1 MHTKKRFCVTNNML
15 NILKPTIAVI
25 DSGIG
30 GISVLSRL
38 IAKYKAGN
46 FLYFADNLFM
56 PYGNKTATGLKNRL
70 EAVINQLNKFYMP
83 DIILIACNTA
93 SSVIDDS
100 KFPNVKTIKFNNNG
114 TYLTTKLTKR
124 QLKGYN
130 VLVDA
135 SLASVIERNINKPSK
150 LAQKINQHSRMN
162 NLASYDSIILGCT
175 HFELVKSLFEKCCKN
190 TKFLCNSDSLIDN
203 IDFKP
208 NQSFATI
215 KVILSKKD
223 ERYSDLI
230 TGLIKQKVEEACVE
244 FMDI

>member
-1 MHTKKRFCVTNNML
+1 MHTKKPFSVTNNML
-15 NILKPTIAVI
+15 NKLKPTIAVI

-30 GISVLSRL
+30 GVSVLSRL

-56 PYGNKTATGLKNRL
+56 PYGNKSPLILSNRL
-70 EAVINQLNKFYMP
+70 EEIINQLNKFYMP
-83 DIILIACNTA
+83 DTILIACNTA
-93 SSVIDDS
+93 SSVIEES
-100 KFPNVKTIKFNNNG
+100 KYPNVKTIKFNNND
-114 TYLTTKLTKR
+114 TYLTTQLTKQ

-135 SLASVIERNINKPSK
+135 NLASVIERNITNPSK
-150 LAQKINQHSRMN
+150 LKQKINYHAKMN

-175 HFELVKSLFEKCCKN
+175 HFELVKSIFEKCCKN

-203 IDFKP
+203 FNFKP

-230 TGLIKQKVEEACVE
+230 AGLLKQKVEEACVE